1 MIIKNFFEKD
11 INRNIETVIKAD
23 DRDHISTEVAE
34 YVITKEIGNKIREL
48 FSNYKSY
55 SGSNGVWISGFFG
68 SGKSHLL
75 KILSYVL
82 ENKEVDG
89 YKCGELF
96 AEKIEDDVLLKGDI
110 LSSTRIPSES
120 VLFNIDQQAQITTKD
135 DPSAILKVFY
145 KVFYDHV
152 GYYGFQPHVA
162 EFEMWLDKQGKYQ
175 EFKSKFEKS
184 LGSDWNSARIDYF
197 DPRITKSI
205 SEVLGGIF
213 ETNPSE
219 YDDILDVLENKQK
232 HNIEDFAQK
241 VNEYVKSKP
250 SGFRLNFFVDEV
262 GQFISENTKLML
274 NLQTIAESLAT
285 VTHGHSWILVTSQ
298 EDMDKIV
305 GDMNKSQQNDF
316 SRIQARFRIKV
327 PLTSANVDEVIEKR
341 LLKKKPEAQ
350 KHLADTFKKE
360 SSHLDTLLSF
370 SDSGVQFKGFK
381 GETDFANK
389 IPFIPYQ
396 FDLFQQC
403 RIALASHNAFQGKH
417 ASVGE
422 RSMLGVFQQVIQNIE
437 EQGQNTLVSFDLMF
451 DGLRNE
457 LKGQIQNTIQLA
469 ERNIDNDFAIK
480 VLKTLFLVKYYGNFK
495 TTRRNISVLMINK
508 IDIDLKQH
516 EQNIDEALNLL
527 ENQSYVQRNGEV
539 YEFLTDEEKDIEQEI
554 KNTDVEEQKVTQLLK
569 EIFFD
574 EIIKDSRIKYFDTKQ
589 DYEFTSK
596 IDGVLLGRE
605 KELAI
610 EIITENYSDYTNT
623 LHIQGQTMGST
634 GMRIVLP
641 SNVTFMKDLKMWLRT
656 DTYSKQNQSTSNK
669 IEVKRILQEKAIQNV
684 ERRRN
689 LILLGNKLLS
699 DASVYMNGEKIQSGN
714 VADGKTLVVNSFQNL
729 VKTVY
734 TNLRMLGNIQYSE
747 DTFKSVIFGGKDSLF
762 DTDDNTMT
770 EGESEIL
777 NIINRRKGQS
787 DRTSLN
793 DLKNHFA
800 KKPYGWYQNAVWTLV
815 AQLYKRGK
823 IELKKDSNNLEDN
836 AVVQALLNSASYANV
851 MLEPQAVI
859 DPRLVVNL
867 KRTYAEAFDE
877 TPSKIEAKE
886 VANEFKEKLNE
897 MYNEV
902 SQLEV
907 RKTELPFVSALTEFR
922 DKLHKLK
929 NKEYSYYLTNL
940 KDFEDDLL
948 DTKENILDPIKKF
961 INGDQLK
968 IYEKV
973 SSFLKSDLSNVEYID
988 GNEFSQIKSVMEDR
1002 APYKGNTVRDAKV
1015 LHENITK
1022 KLQDKIDE
1030 ERNKAIQKTEEVI
1043 AIIKTNEDYNR
1054 LSEAD
1059 QNRILSPFQ
1068 DEINKLKSQ
1077 RYIGNMRNTMV
1088 FVSEF
1093 LYTKQLNEIVRLV
1106 TPEPKP
1112 NPDLPNGGDKPVV
1125 VVPVHYVRGSSIK
1138 PTFNKT
1144 ELRTE
1149 DDVNEYVESIRK
1161 SFLEKIKEHKR
1172 ISL

>member
-34 YVITKEIGNKIREL
+34 YVITKEIANKIRDL
-48 FSNYKSY
+48 FGNYTSY

-135 DPSAILKVFY
+135 DPAAILKVFY

-162 EFEMWLDKQGKYQ
+162 EFEMWLDKQGKYT
-175 EFKSKFEKS
+175 EFKSKFENN
-184 LGSDWNSARIDYF
+184 LASDWDTARIDYF
-197 DPRITKSI
+197 DPRVTKSI

-213 ETNPSE
+213 DSDPSE
-219 YDDILDVLENKQK
+219 YNEILEKLEEKQK
-232 HNIEDFAQK
+232 QSIEDFAQK
-241 VNEYVKSKP
+241 VNEYLKTKP

-285 VTHGHSWILVTSQ
+285 VTRGQSWILVTSQ
-298 EDMDKIV
+298 EDMEKIV
-305 GDMNKSQQNDF
+305 GDMNKSQNNDF
-316 SRIQARFRIKV
+316 SRIQARFNIKV

-341 LLKKKPEAQ
+341 LLKKKPEVQ
-350 KHLADTFKKE
+350 INLAETFKKE
-360 SSHLDTLLSF
+360 SAHLDTLLSF

-381 GETDFANK
+381 GENDFANK
-389 IPFIPYQ
+389 LPFIPYQ

-437 EQGQNTLVSFDLMF
+437 KESENALVSFDLMF

-469 ERNIDNDFAIK
+469 ERNIYNDFSIK

-495 TTRRNISVLMINK
+495 TTKRNISVLMINQ

-516 EQNIDEALNLL
+516 ELNIDEALNLL

-574 EIIKDSRIKYFDTKQ
+574 DIIRENKIKYFDTKQ

-596 IDGVLLGRE
+596 IDGALLGRE

-610 EIITENYSDYTNT
+610 EIITENYSDYNSTA
-623 LHIQGQTMGST
+623 HIQAQTIGST
-634 GMRIVLP
+634 TMKIVLP
-641 SNVTFMKDLKMWLRT
+641 SNATFMKDLKMYLRT

-669 IEVKRILQEKAIQNV
+669 VEVKRILQEKAIQNV
-684 ERRRN
+684 ERRKN
-689 LILLGNKLLS
+689 LLLLANKILS
-699 DASVYMNGEKIQSGN
+699 DGAVYMNGEKIQSGN
-714 VADGKTLVVNSFQNL
+714 VADGKTMVVNSFQNL

-734 TNLRMLGNIQYSE
+734 VNLRMLGNIQYSE
-747 DTFKSVIFGGKDSLF
+747 ETFKSVIFGGKDSLF
-762 DTDDNTMT
+762 ATDDNTMV

-777 NIINRRKGQS
+777 NVINRRKGQS

-793 DLKNHFA
+793 DLKNHFS

-823 IELKKDSNNLEDN
+823 VELKKDSNNLEDN
-836 AVVQALLNSASYANV
+836 AVVQSLLNSASYSNV
-851 MLEPQAVI
+851 MLEPQSVI
-859 DPRLVVNL
+859 DPKLVVNL
-867 KRTYAEAFDE
+867 KRTYSEAFNE
-877 TPSKIEAKE
+877 TSSKIDAKE
-886 VANEFKEKLNE
+886 VATEFKEKLTE

-907 RKTELPFVSALTEFR
+907 RKTEFQFLANLTEFR
-922 DKLHKLK
+922 GQLHKLK

-948 DTKENILDPIKKF
+948 DAKENILDPINKF

-973 SSFLKSDLSNVEYID
+973 TNFLKSDLSNVEYVE
-988 GNEFSQIKSVMEDR
+988 GNEFTELKSVMEDR
-1002 APYKGNTVRDAKV
+1002 APYKGNIIRDAKV
-1015 LHENITK
+1015 LYDNITR
-1022 KLQDKIDE
+1022 KLHEKIEEEKID
-1030 ERNKAIQKTEEVI
+1030 AIQKAEEMI
-1043 AIIKTNEDYNR
+1043 MIIKTNEDYGK

-1059 QNRILSPFQ
+1059 QTRILLPFQ
-1068 DEINKLKSQ
+1068 QEIDKLRTQ

-1088 FVSEF
+1088 YVSEF
-1093 LYTKQLNEIVRLV
+1093 LYTKQLNEIVRLA
-1106 TPEPKP
+1106 TPEPKVDP
-1112 NPDLPNGGDKPVV
+1112 TLPTDDITPVV
-1125 VVPVHYVRGSSIK
+1125 ARVHYVRGSSIK
-1138 PTFNKT
+1138 TSFTKT

-1149 DDVNEYVESIRK
+1149 DDVNEYVESIRQ